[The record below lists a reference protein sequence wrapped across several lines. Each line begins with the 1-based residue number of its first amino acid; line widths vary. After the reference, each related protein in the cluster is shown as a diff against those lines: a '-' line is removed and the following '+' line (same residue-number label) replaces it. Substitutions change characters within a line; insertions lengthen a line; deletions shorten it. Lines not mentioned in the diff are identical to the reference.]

1 MTAIKSKLYLFCC
14 SCHLSLLFVFVFLL
28 TISTSAFPL
37 PVLWCVINQCIN
49 PIVTRNE
56 MQLIKPLTIIAISQR
71 MPYNIFNSWG
81 LRRFW
86 PRSLVSCVYPECV
99 WNNTSSCRDMVG
111 HSDIPVRSHVICS
124 GGRSNGVFCRRRR
137 LTFALSAFVLC
148 FRRVAHDYLFAMVSY
163 VPITNSRAIQRDSWT
178 AHPTIL
184 LQYNKPVIL
193 FIKPIR
199 S

>member
-1 MTAIKSKLYLFCC
+1 MKYIS
-14 SCHLSLLFVFVFLL
+14 FL
-28 TISTSAFPL
+28 
-37 PVLWCVINQCIN
+37 
-49 PIVTRNE
+49 
-56 MQLIKPLTIIAISQR
+56 
-71 MPYNIFNSWG
+71 G
-81 LRRFW
+81 LGRFW

-111 HSDIPVRSHVICS
+111 HSDIPVRSHVICI
-124 GGRSNGVFCRRRR
+124 GGRSNGVFCRRRRRR

-199 S
+199 SWVKINSICNIVRKLLGMNRFNQMRRETWIIV